1 MKEIFPDQFS
11 FSPHLQRKFYFLE
24 YFYILLLSVKDHS
37 SQNDIF
43 ESFKMLKKK
52 HLLGESKYKKLTL
65 DEDVLTKKQ
74 LDKFLYT
81 FEQII
86 SESIEYE
93 LIETKASFF
102 QTKIVFSR
110 KLSAKKKKE
119 IERGKNL
126 SLTENGVKALKEYE
140 KSKFDFNLFI
150 LNLIENKHK
159 AFYQLIK
166 LFYGDKTLKN
176 GLMVFPIYSALKLNF
191 EKSSFTTHGH
201 VYDYSKAL
209 IKQFETDINSYTNKK
224 VSLDQEEKILI
235 SKLKLDGIIG
245 ENRDERFNPK
255 LYNATLSRFRKYWLN
270 YFLKTVYNYPQ
281 SFSTFSICIERAKQ
295 TGILNTTEFFPD
307 FSGRIVYPTSIISK
321 VVNNEDFM
329 KVYEYPNGEMLFIH
343 KPNWDINKD
352 KFVETLLDEYLILQ
366 KTRKTHFI
374 NLLDLKERVCFK
386 SRLPN
391 FVFDDFLEKSY
402 NLNLKGELKIQ
413 ISLEADKLPQ
423 ETNAM
428 YLRREPI
435 LVNGKYKNIIA
446 LNYRRD
452 DND

>member
-1 MKEIFPDQFS
+1 MIFPDQFS
-11 FSPHLQRKFYFLE
+11 FSPHLQRKFYFLD

-37 SQNDIF
+37 NQKDIF

-86 SESIEYE
+86 SESIDYD
-93 LIETKASFF
+93 LIENKPSFF
-102 QTKIVFSR
+102 QTKVVPSR
-110 KLSAKKKKE
+110 KISAKKRKE
-119 IERGKNL
+119 LEREKVL
-126 SLTENGVKALKEYE
+126 TLTENGIKALKEYE

-150 LNLIENKHK
+150 FNLIENKHK
-159 AFYQLIK
+159 PFFQLIK

-176 GLMVFPIYSALKLNF
+176 GLMVFPIYSALKLDF

-235 SKLKLDGIIG
+235 GKLKSDNIIG
-245 ENRDERFNPK
+245 ENRNELFNPK

-321 VVNNEDFM
+321 DVNNADFM
-329 KVYEYPNGEMLFIH
+329 KVYEYSNGEMLFIH
-343 KPNWDINKD
+343 KPIWDANKD

-386 SRLPN
+386 SRLPY
-391 FVFDDFLEKSY
+391 FLFDDFLERSY

-423 ETNAM
+423 ETSAM

-435 LVNGKYKNIIA
+435 PVNGKYKNIIA

-452 DND
+452 DNE